1 MENISKYSCLI
12 IDDEP
17 IAIKVISNYLE
28 KIDKFV
34 LLGGFTNALDA
45 LSVLYKQ
52 NIDLIFLDIQMPGIN
67 GLEFIKSIPQ
77 PPRVIFTTAFR
88 NYASDAFDIDAIDYL
103 VKPIPFDRFLKAV
116 NKFLENQNRVTE
128 KSNDSIILK
137 SDKKNYKVLMDD
149 IIYIESLDD
158 YIKVHTKHNNLIC
171 YMRLSGIEN
180 ILATSKFIR
189 IHRAF
194 VVNQKHITLFTHS
207 LVEINGKQLPI
218 GRNYREEVLKKL
230 Q

>member
-28 KIDKFV
+28 KIDNFI
-34 LLGGFTNALDA
+34 LFGGFTNALEA
-45 LSVLYKQ
+45 LNVLHKEKV
-52 NIDLIFLDIQMPGIN
+52 DLVFLDIQMPGVN
-67 GLEFIKSIPQ
+67 GLEFIRSIPQ
-77 PPRVIFTTAFR
+77 PPKVIFTTAFR
-88 NYASDAFDIDAIDYL
+88 NYASDAFDVDAIDYL
-103 VKPIPFDRFLKAV
+103 VKPIPFERFLKAI
-116 NKFLENQNRVTE
+116 NKFYENQNRVTE
-128 KSNDSIILK
+128 QSNDSIILK
-137 SDKKNYKVLMDD
+137 SDKKNYKVMIDD

-158 YIKVHTKHNNLIC
+158 YIKVHTKENNLIC

-180 ILATSKFIR
+180 MLGNAKFIR

-194 VVNQKHITLFTHS
+194 VVNQKYINLFTHS

-218 GRNYREEVLKKL
+218 GRNYRDEVLKKL

>member
-1 MENISKYSCLI
+1 MEKTNKYSCLI

-17 IAIKVISNYLE
+17 IALKVISNYLD

-34 LLGGFTNALDA
+34 FLGGFTNALEA
-45 LSVLYKQ
+45 LSVLHKQ
-52 NIDLIFLDIQMPGIN
+52 NVDLIFLDIQMPGIN

-88 NYASDAFDIDAIDYL
+88 NYASDAFDVDAIDYL
-103 VKPIPFDRFLKAV
+103 VKPIPYDRFLKAV
-116 NKFLENQNRVTE
+116 NKFFEHQNRLRE
-128 KSNDSIILK
+128 QNSDSIILK
-137 SDKKNYKVLMDD
+137 SDKKNYKVMMDD

-158 YIKVHTKHNNLIC
+158 YIKVHTKQNNLIC

-180 ILATSKFIR
+180 MLGNSKFIR